1 MTLFAFTKRKKK
13 WNGTFKGIPPSL
25 PPSHQNTTEY
35 RDYTYTLVTVYLL
48 NLIGFSLIIK
58 EFSRPLSTSVEPQEE
73 EEEKETEEKEEDEE
87 QSSIDTN
94 H

>member
-1 MTLFAFTKRKKK
+1 M
-13 WNGTFKGIPPSL
+13 
-25 PPSHQNTTEY
+25 
-35 RDYTYTLVTVYLL
+35 YLL

-73 EEEKETEEKEEDEE
+73 EEEEEEKEKEEKEEDEE

>member
-1 MTLFAFTKRKKK
+1 M
-13 WNGTFKGIPPSL
+13 
-25 PPSHQNTTEY
+25 
-35 RDYTYTLVTVYLL
+35 YLL

-73 EEEKETEEKEEDEE
+73 EEEEKEKEEKEEDEE
-87 QSSIDTN
+87 QSLIDTN

>member
-1 MTLFAFTKRKKK
+1 M
-13 WNGTFKGIPPSL
+13 
-25 PPSHQNTTEY
+25 
-35 RDYTYTLVTVYLL
+35 YLL

-73 EEEKETEEKEEDEE
+73 EEEEEEKEEKEEDEE